1 MGYAP
6 QSATLRKSFR
16 KSLTALTLLAA
27 LCGASCSSSTTL
39 TRHSVRTLTDTVTVR
54 ETEHDTIVVTEPDS
68 ALFWAWV
75 RCDSLGNALIEQMA
89 AEQGGRTTL
98 APRAET
104 TGGRAVIRVRAETK
118 PEGVIVR
125 RREVG
130 RVETRHTT
138 AESATVGEPRRTLS
152 VRLRATMDDIALLL
166 VGMAIGYIIK
176 TIRR

>member
-6 QSATLRKSFR
+6 PSATLRKSYR

-39 TRHSVRTLTDTVTVR
+39 TRHSARTLTDTVTVR
-54 ETEHDTIVVTEPDS
+54 VTERDTIVVTEPDS

-104 TGGRAVIRVRAETK
+104 TGGRAVIRVRADTR
-118 PEGVIVR
+118 PEGVRVR

-130 RVETRHTT
+130 RVETRHTDSET
-138 AESATVGEPRRTLS
+138 ATVSEPKPSLWRRMRSALDS
-152 VRLRATMDDIALLL
+152 IALFI
-166 VGMAIGYIIK
+166 VGVAVGYIIK